1 MTSVRDPSPRGPLKT
16 AVRIAA
22 LLVALGFLA
31 ALLASQWQALRTF
44 QWQFRPGWLLLSFV
58 LLALGA
64 LLELS
69 IWRFLLAGLGGVLR
83 WRRAAETWFLS
94 NIVRYIPGNIWQPMS
109 ITVYSQER
117 GIPYP
122 VTLMSLLLFQ
132 ITIMLAVA
140 PLAAVYFTVTGNW
153 GLLTGYL
160 SGAAGWLIALG
171 LTPLAVFL
179 LRPALLVDM
188 INWVLERTA
197 RKQIATELTRLNLF
211 GMLGI
216 ALADWLL
223 WGCAFAALSFGVQQY
238 STAQVVELAPHLIAA
253 YPIAYAIGFL
263 SFITPSGIGVREG
276 AFYLLLAPIAGAGAA
291 TIVGL
296 AMRVWT
302 TLGELVGAGL
312 ALLFRDDPDAVADAA
327 ASSSAAATDQEMS
340 EGLA

>member
-1 MTSVRDPSPRGPLKT
+1 MMRWLYRLQPVFFVVAL
-16 AVRIAA
+16 AFIAA
-22 LLVALGFLA
+22 LIYGQWDNLRSLPWEFSPAWLALSAGFLA
-31 ALLASQWQALRTF
+31 LAWLVEILLWLRI
-44 QWQFRPGWLLLSFV
+44 LH
-58 LLALGA
+58 
-64 LLELS
+64 
-69 IWRFLLAGLGGVLR
+69 IMDAGMPLWSATR
-83 WRRAAETWFLS
+83 TWFMS
-94 NIVRYIPGNIWQPMS
+94 AIVRYIPGNIWQPMS